1 VSSLQAV
8 VRELRWSAAR
18 TSAAR
23 YLVHAL
29 VAATGWIFVVLIVS
43 RLVPVEQSL
52 RIAALGVPAVLAAV
66 AVAWFAARPTPLRLM
81 RTADLRL
88 GLKERLSTAWERRL
102 ADGPMDGALRRD
114 ALDQAARV
122 RLARAYPVG
131 LRRQEVLLTA
141 ALLVAAF
148 GLLVLPNPM
157 DQVLAQRHADQAAQA
172 RAANTITQ
180 TQKKLA
186 AAPSTAPIDHQVQKI
201 LQDTK
206 QKIAAAPDPKS
217 ALQNITPA
225 EQQLLQ
231 LSDPGTPARVTT
243 AQNLANSLSTTNAGR
258 AASQAINASPSQ
270 GAQSL
275 RQLASDLQSLSPQDR
290 AQLAQA
296 LTQAAQ
302 QAKDPQMAASLQKAA
317 SALGKGDLVAAG
329 AALDEVSRQ
338 LDSLQ
343 QQESNDQEIAAAIN
357 GLEASRQQ
365 LASQADRDS
374 GSASQSQA
382 SATASASGSG
392 GGSGNGSGSGSTPG
406 GSGSG
411 SGSGSGNGG
420 GGSGGTGGQGS
431 SGSGAGSGTAATS
444 TERLYVPA
452 PPVPG
457 QPQNDPT
464 PLGPGQDVT
473 LTPYTQVIQAYEQVA
488 LDATN
493 QSLIPGSESDL
504 IRQYFASLGEQGAGR

>member
-1 VSSLQAV
+1 VSSLQAI

-52 RIAALGVPAVLAAV
+52 RIAALGVPAMLAAV
-66 AVAWFAARPTPLRLM
+66 AVAWFAARPSPLRLM

-114 ALDQAARV
+114 ALEHAARV

-186 AAPSTAPIDHQVQKI
+186 AAPSTAPVDQQVQRI

-225 EQQLLQ
+225 EHQLLQ

-243 AQNLANSLSTTNAGR
+243 AQNLANSLSATTAGR

-296 LTQAAQ
+296 LAQAAQ

-317 SALGKGDLVAAG
+317 SALGKGDIVAAG
-329 AALDEVSRQ
+329 AALDEVSGQ

-374 GSASQSQA
+374 GSPSQA
-382 SATASASGSG
+382 QASASGSAGAG
-392 GGSGNGSGSGSTPG
+392 GGGNGNGSGNTSGSGNGNGSGSGS
-406 GSGSG
+406 
-411 SGSGSGNGG
+411 GG

-431 SGSGAGSGTAATS
+431 SGSGAGSGTAAAT

-473 LTPYTQVIQAYEQVA
+473 LTPYMQVIQAYEQVA

-504 IRQYFASLGEQGAGR
+504 IRQYFSSLGEQGAGR

>member
-52 RIAALGVPAVLAAV
+52 RVAALGVPAVLAAV

-114 ALDQAARV
+114 ALDHAARV

-157 DQVLAQRHADQAAQA
+157 DQVLAQRHADRAAQA
-172 RAANTITQ
+172 RAATTITQ

-186 AAPSTAPIDHQVQKI
+186 AAPSTAPVDQQVQKI

-243 AQNLANSLSTTNAGR
+243 AQNLANSLSTTSAGR

-296 LTQAAQ
+296 LAQAAQ

-317 SALGKGDLVAAG
+317 SALGKGDIVAAG
-329 AALDEVSRQ
+329 AALDEVSGQ

-374 GSASQSQA
+374 GSASQAQA
-382 SATASASGSG
+382 SASAAASGSG
-392 GGSGNGSGSGSTPG
+392 SGNGNGSGNNPGSTG
-406 GSGSG
+406 NG

-504 IRQYFASLGEQGAGR
+504 IRQYFSSLGEQGAGR